1 MAPWYQGYYAEHG
14 TAATVKIE
22 LARPLEY
29 EDAPEAPPLHR
40 IVTMINYGDTKA
52 MTMLLEIANTVNASA
67 GMDSASLW
75 DAYKEAGREDLDVI
89 TGFQLVDLETRLF
102 VFEGQAAQY
111 DGKGTPINGMA
122 KLGAALTRTK
132 PNAGSEFTL
141 MDEYLHFPS
150 RVYNTF
156 EMPTKLMRMR
166 APLPSLLRR
175 PDVYQHMRVTDG
187 CQAALLCIGGLL
199 RSQSLRHAFKNFC
212 FMEAQALLDLEKKFG
227 GAITVIDRE
236 GVPLG
241 GDDEM
246 SDEEDEGHEL
256 TAGAPAPSAAGG
268 SFKKKRKHASRKAAT
283 DAHNQA
289 YLDAVKEREARP
301 RIDYQKQNIADL
313 PKPGGYFRGR
323 YLEPRKPLPEWY
335 LATIPKVG
343 ENEQV
348 YAYSGQRLNH
358 TDVQKAKM
366 REAAAKLLKSG
377 VLPTYYPS
385 LLYCD
390 EIGERELPPP
400 PDRFTLGGWDNKRQ
414 DVYNKDGTK
423 SQFRILQPSA
433 ARVEQLGVA
442 YGEEEEEVARQFKEE
457 EAATEE
463 LYGLSGRSRWDPLPS
478 KKVYL
483 DADPQKLFQSVFQQ
497 TEEQILAET
506 KAMYEGAVETWKSKL
521 VVDDPVLHLTMRS
534 SDKVAQADRYKGI
547 LHDPAMKKS
556 LKGLY
561 RGKKPLVGGD
571 NTGLDGPAHRRL
583 PPSIFADESTQEV
596 IAEFENSLRVVDP
609 KKWQGTLSGKSGRG
623 ANMDT
628 YIATKDSLLADRLVS
643 SRTLPPVLPHE
654 EYSRAYKPVPPEQRT
669 GPMWHREKQT
679 TTTDVDAALRGS

>member
-1 MAPWYQGYYAEHG
+1 
-14 TAATVKIE
+14 
-22 LARPLEY
+22 
-29 EDAPEAPPLHR
+29 
-40 IVTMINYGDTKA
+40 
-52 MTMLLEIANTVNASA
+52 
-67 GMDSASLW
+67 
-75 DAYKEAGREDLDVI
+75 
-89 TGFQLVDLETRLF
+89 
-102 VFEGQAAQY
+102 
-111 DGKGTPINGMA
+111 
-122 KLGAALTRTK
+122 
-132 PNAGSEFTL
+132 

-246 SDEEDEGHEL
+246 SDEDEHEL
-256 TAGAPAPSAAGG
+256 TAGAPAPRPPAVRSRRSGSTHRGRRRPTRTTSVPRRRQGAGGAPPDRLPEAKHRRPAEAKGASAAAT
-268 SFKKKRKHASRKAAT
+268 SSRASRC
-283 DAHNQA
+283 Q
-289 YLDAVKEREARP
+289 
-301 RIDYQKQNIADL
+301 
-313 PKPGGYFRGR
+313 
-323 YLEPRKPLPEWY
+323 WY

-343 ENEQV
+343 ENEQCT
-348 YAYSGQRLNH
+348 R
-358 TDVQKAKM
+358 T
-366 REAAAKLLKSG
+366 RAAPQPHRRAEGEDAGGGRQAPQVG

-390 EIGERELPPP
+390 EIGGASCRRRPLHP
-400 PDRFTLGGWDNKRQ
+400 RRLGQQAAGRAQ
-414 DVYNKDGTK
+414 QGRHEVAVPH
-423 SQFRILQPSA
+423 LQPSA

-442 YGEEEEEVARQFKEE
+442 YGEEEEEVARQFGK

-463 LYGLSGRSRWDPLPS
+463 LYGLSGCSRWDPLPS
-478 KKVYL
+478 KLYL

-521 VVDDPVLHLTMRS
+521 VVDDPVFHLTMRS

-561 RGKKPLVGGD
+561 RKKPLVGGD
-571 NTGLDGPAHRRL
+571 NTGSTARR
-583 PPSIFADESTQEV
+583 TGG
-596 IAEFENSLRVVDP
+596 SLRP
-609 KKWQGTLSGKSGRG
+609 
-623 ANMDT
+623 
-628 YIATKDSLLADRLVS
+628 S
-643 SRTLPPVLPHE
+643 SPTNR
-654 EYSRAYKPVPPEQRT
+654 RR
-669 GPMWHREKQT
+669 R
-679 TTTDVDAALRGS
+679 